1 MDHNVLHAWIW
12 LHKHLGFFTN
22 SRQMFIS
29 EQSQTS
35 EVIWEVVYFV
45 VLQKH
50 SCALLLH
57 HVEFFVNRS
66 NPSAYLTFQHI
77 QYLLNVPPQ
86 KHQMPRPNRGNKP
99 GHKRKKKSS
108 SKKKKELIKWF
119 DNFPKILTLQMHAQ
133 AVGYKRSVSK
143 NLSWGLLWWLYP
155 CTQQVIPPLSF
166 TLNPAA
172 WAARVWRLKAYPIS
186 LVPRPAK
193 PIRHI

>member
-99 GHKRKKKSS
+99 GHKRKKKILLKEKKRTDQIIWQFSKNINTTNARTSCWLQKKRVQKHELRTFMMAVSLHSTSHSTSILHPESS
-108 SKKKKELIKWF
+108 SMSSKGVKIK
-119 DNFPKILTLQMHAQ
+119 
-133 AVGYKRSVSK
+133 S
-143 NLSWGLLWWLYP
+143 LS
-155 CTQQVIPPLSF
+155 
-166 TLNPAA
+166 N
-172 WAARVWRLKAYPIS
+172 
-186 LVPRPAK
+186 
-193 PIRHI
+193 